1 MIVLKIICLAI
12 TVITCVVNIVC
23 LVKFC
28 KGFMGKFNKIYASY
42 GLDENEKYKGYDF
55 DDNTVEKLKR
65 TEVILKILFQ
75 QIIIS
80 VPLSI
85 IGIAAFAFG
94 IYGIGSMK
102 CFTVFVLAGFIC
114 YFISMMA
121 SLYLIKKL
129 AKKTDT
135 YLYVGRMM
143 GRGCYESIIE
153 SCVIS
158 FFVSFHL
165 GAVIGI
171 IPIILG
177 L

>member
-23 LVKFC
+23 LVKFF
-28 KGFMGKFNKIYASY
+28 KGFMDKFNKIYATY
-42 GLDENEKYKGYDF
+42 GLDENEKYKGFDF
-55 DDNTVEKLKR
+55 DDKTVEKLKR
-65 TEVILKILFQ
+65 TEVILNILFQ

-114 YFISMMA
+114 YFISMTA
-121 SLYLIKKL
+121 SLYLVKKL

-135 YLYVGRMM
+135 FLYIGRMM
-143 GRGCYESIIE
+143 GRGRYESIIE
-153 SCVIS
+153 SCIIS

-171 IPIILG
+171 IPVIFG
-177 L
+177 F

>member
-1 MIVLKIICLAI
+1 MIVLKIICLII
-12 TVITCVVNIVC
+12 TVITCIVNVIY

-94 IYGIGSMK
+94 IY
-102 CFTVFVLAGFIC
+102 
-114 YFISMMA
+114 
-121 SLYLIKKL
+121 
-129 AKKTDT
+129 
-135 YLYVGRMM
+135 
-143 GRGCYESIIE
+143 
-153 SCVIS
+153 
-158 FFVSFHL
+158 
-165 GAVIGI
+165 
-171 IPIILG
+171 
-177 L
+177 

>member
-1 MIVLKIICLAI
+1 MIVLKIICLII
-12 TVITCVVNIVC
+12 TVITCIVNVIY
-23 LVKFC
+23 LVKFF
-28 KGFMGKFNKIYASY
+28 KGFMSKFNKIYGTY
-42 GLDENEKYKGYDF
+42 GLDENERYKGYDF
-55 DDNTVEKLKR
+55 DDDTVEKLKR
-65 TEVILKILFQ
+65 TEVVYKILFQ
-75 QIIIS
+75 QIIVS

-102 CFTVFVLAGFIC
+102 CFTVFVLAGFIF
-114 YFISMMA
+114 YFISMSV
-121 SLYLIKKL
+121 SLYLIKKI

-143 GRGCYESIIE
+143 GRGRYESIIE
-153 SCVIS
+153 SCIIS

-177 L
+177 C